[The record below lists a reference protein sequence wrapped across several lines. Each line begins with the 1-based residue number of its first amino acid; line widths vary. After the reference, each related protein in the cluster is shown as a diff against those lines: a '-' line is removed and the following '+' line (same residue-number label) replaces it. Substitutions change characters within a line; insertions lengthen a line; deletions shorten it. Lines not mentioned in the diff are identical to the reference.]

1 MDLRG
6 SAEVSGRFGMGLEK
20 TCGNYGRA
28 GYADLYE
35 KGILAELQLGSPI
48 SPIIRATAQ
57 IIARSAFRD

>member
-1 MDLRG
+1 
-6 SAEVSGRFGMGLEK
+6 MGLEK